1 MEESLTPISP
11 AVTRIVLTDADKE
24 KLIQLGSLRWPEEKI
39 AAFFGWDLRALK
51 AELADSES
59 EISRLLL
66 QGELQADFKLEARL
80 LSDAQNGSLAAAKQF
95 GDLVRD
101 RSFKLAKLDLFG
113 GSDDKELFEKIQKY
127 VDDGCPGDLS
137 TKEQLYIDALQMI
150 YSMTIKFGER
160 KTLKL
165 LTREPYSLKYDRAKD
180 MICEAMELFNGGRRV
195 SKDAM
200 RHHLAETYD
209 ALYHTMLETAR
220 TNQDLVLAASILDR
234 KAKILQLD
242 KPDEPEIPIA
252 QYQKVYR
259 VLSLS
264 PEALG
269 LPAANRDELAAQI
282 DALEIPD
289 TEKKRLRMEAGVI
302 DTDIVKM
309 MRNVVQEEDQ

>member
-1 MEESLTPISP
+1 M
-11 AVTRIVLTDADKE
+11 
-24 KLIQLGSLRWPEEKI
+24 KLGGLRWTEEKI
-39 AAFFGWDLRALK
+39 AAFFGWRLRDLRS
-51 AELADSES
+51 ELADSES

-80 LSDAQNGSLAAAKQF
+80 LADAQVGNLAAAKQF
-95 GDLVRD
+95 ADLVRD

-127 VDDGCPGDLS
+127 IDDGCPGDMS
-137 TKEQLYIDALQMI
+137 TKEQLYIDSLQMI

-160 KTLKL
+160 KTIKL
-165 LTREPYSLKYDRAKD
+165 LTKEPYSLKYDRAKD
-180 MICEAMELFNGGRRV
+180 MLCESIELFNGGRRV

-200 RHHLAETYD
+200 RHHIAETYD
-209 ALYHTMLETAR
+209 ALYHTVLETAR
-220 TNQDLVLAASILDR
+220 TNQDYALAASIMDR
-234 KAKILQLD
+234 KAKLLQLD
-242 KPDEPEIPIA
+242 KPDEPEIPES

-264 PEALG
+264 PETLG

-282 DALEIPD
+282 DALEVPD
-289 TEKKRLRMEAGVI
+289 TEKKRLRMEAGVV

-309 MRNVVQEEDQ
+309 MQNVVQEEG